1 MIMIIN
7 SLKKEIDEK
16 EQYIEEL
23 KKKNIDNNSE
33 SKVITNTGNFQIN
46 KLKNLNMSLQEKC
59 DELIKE
65 NSKLKQDQNKSNTNS
80 ELDNQLTILK
90 TEKENLELKNK
101 ENIEKINNLNITID
115 NMSKEIVNFKVKLM
129 KSGSEETGNGGKNVE
144 ELEKKIQEQK
154 SKIESLLK
162 QNIETN
168 KNKIIETSKL
178 KKEIDN
184 LKKELEEN
192 KKKLNDNLNTDTKSR
207 TTTEGNINDDL
218 NELKNKNRELEEE
231 NIILRGQIENNNKD
245 GNNELQRENET
256 LKKNYSL
263 VMAKLKEGQEN
274 IKKANNVLKKVNKLN
289 ICLSYVSQ
297 LLKEMKP
304 TSDKEKYLFNKLKG
318 IIEKEEKE
326 QNETSP

>member
-1 MIMIIN
+1 M
-7 SLKKEIDEK
+7 L
-16 EQYIEEL
+16 
-23 KKKNIDNNSE
+23 
-33 SKVITNTGNFQIN
+33 
-46 KLKNLNMSLQEKC
+46 LQEKC
-59 DELIKE
+59 DNLIKE
-65 NSKLKQDQNKSNTNS
+65 NNQLKQDQNQSNTNS
-80 ELDNQLTILK
+80 ELDNQLTFLK
-90 TEKENLELKNK
+90 TEKENLELENK
-101 ENIEKINNLNITID
+101 ENIEKINNLNLTID
-115 NMSKEIVNFKVKLM
+115 NMSKEIVNLKVKLM
-129 KSGSEETGNGGKNVE
+129 KAGSEETGSG

-162 QNIETN
+162 QNIEVN

-178 KKEIDN
+178 EKEIIN
-184 LKKELEEN
+184 LKKELEEI
-192 KKKLNDNLNTDTKSR
+192 KKKLHDNLNIDTKSL

-218 NELKNKNRELEEE
+218 NELKNKNRDLEEE
-231 NIILRGQIENNNKD
+231 NILLRGQIENNNKI
-245 GNNELQRENET
+245 GNNELQKENET

-263 VMAKLKEGQEN
+263 LMTKLKEGQEN

-326 QNETSP
+326 KEETSP